1 MNGTN
6 SIGVFVL
13 GMHRS
18 GTSATTRAINLLG
31 VPLAEE
37 AELTPASPNNPTG
50 FWEVARLTEFNNS
63 LLYELGGSSLG
74 PPSLEDGWASRPELE
89 RRRRRARSLFA
100 KAHTTDAWAWKDPRN
115 CVLLPFWREALDAR
129 PVLVLVHRDPAEIA
143 RSLERR
149 QGLSAAMALAAWERY
164 LRMALAAA
172 RELPVYVTRYPDLVE
187 APDRWARE
195 VGSFLGEHGLASDP
209 GQGAERVAEFIRS
222 SRSGSDD
229 REQQAA
235 GDGQERPG
243 DGRQGRPALS
253 PAQRELLDAIE
264 SLVGRHDDF
273 RAPALPAE
281 TESTEALLAERRR
294 ADVLRQQMDERLR
307 STRRRLREARAAQE
321 EAEARLGELRQQHD
335 GRRGLPRRRRT
346 RTAERRGRFPDFL
359 IIGAQKCGTSSLFRY
374 LGESPHVELPTAK
387 EVHFFDRQFERGPD
401 WYRSQF
407 PEPGSARAL
416 RRRRRITG
424 EASPYYLFH
433 PLAARRVR
441 EVLPE
446 VRLLA
451 LLRNPVHRAVSHYY
465 HELGNGF
472 EELPLPV
479 ALDREQERLAGEAE
493 RIAADPG
500 YEGFNHRH
508 FSYQARGIYADQL
521 AVWRSLFP
529 DDQLLVINSDRLFES
544 PREEMERVYEFL
556 GLPGKPPRDLGAYNR
571 RDYPSM
577 PDEVEARLT
586 AHFSDPNAR
595 LYELTGSDFGWPAH
609 RDGGSARG

>member
-1 MNGTN
+1 MSSGA
-6 SIGVFVL
+6 SIGAFVL

-31 VPLAEE
+31 VPLAKED
-37 AELTPASPNNPTG
+37 ELSPPSPNNPTG
-50 FWEVARLTEFNNS
+50 FWEVTRLTEFNNK

-74 PPSLEDGWASRPELE
+74 PPPLEDGWATRPELA
-89 RRRRRARSLFA
+89 RRRRRARSLFS
-100 KAHTTDAWAWKDPRN
+100 KAHTTDSWAWKDPRN
-115 CVLLPFWREALDAR
+115 CVLLPFWREALEVR
-129 PVLVLVHRDPAEIA
+129 PVVVLVHRDPAEIA

-149 QGLSAAMALAAWERY
+149 QGLSAAMALATWERY
-164 LRMALAAA
+164 LRAALRATEA
-172 RELPVYVTRYPDLVE
+172 LPVFVTRYRDLVE
-187 APDRWARE
+187 APGPWASE
-195 VGSFLGEHGLASDP
+195 LGWFLRDHGLPSEPDA
-209 GQGAERVAEFIRS
+209 GGERVAEFIRS
-222 SRSGSDD
+222 SRPDD
-229 REQQAA
+229 GDARGRE
-235 GDGQERPG
+235 
-243 DGRQGRPALS
+243 LS
-253 PAQRELLDAIE
+253 NEQRELLTAIE
-264 SLVGRHDDF
+264 TVAGPHDAF
-273 RAPALPAE
+273 APPALPAE
-281 TESTEALLAERRR
+281 TESTEPLIAERRR

-321 EAEARLGELRQQHD
+321 QAEERLDELQQAGGGRATLL
-335 GRRGLPRRRRT
+335 GRRRPAA
-346 RTAERRGRFPDFL
+346 AERVGRLPDFL

-387 EVHFFDRQFERGPD
+387 EVHFFDVQFDRGPD
-401 WYRSQF
+401 WYRAQF
-407 PEPGSARAL
+407 PAPASAGVV
-416 RRRRRITG
+416 RRRSTITG

-433 PLAARRVR
+433 PLAARRVK

-479 ALDREQERLAGEAE
+479 ALDRERERLEGEAE

-508 FSYQARGIYADQL
+508 FSYQARGVYADQL

-529 DDQLLVINSDRLFES
+529 DDQLLVINSDQLFED
-544 PREEMERVYEFL
+544 PYPVMERVYDFL
-556 GLPGKPPRDLGAYNR
+556 DLPGRPARDLGAYNQ

-577 PDEVEARLT
+577 SDEIEARLT
-586 AHFSDPNAR
+586 AHFAGHNAR
-595 LYELTGSDFGWPAH
+595 LYEFTGEDFGWPAV
-609 RDGGSARG
+609 RDGSTGTG